1 MRVSVS
7 YRDIVRL
14 AMPISLAL
22 MIPQLNFLTN
32 NIFLGRL
39 GEREL
44 AVAGIAGIYY
54 LILSMIGAGLSN
66 GLQIQMARRAGE
78 DDHAGLARIF
88 SNGIMLV
95 IAFSLVMM
103 MLSLWI
109 APLIFSYSLTNAD
122 HVYLSVAYLYNRVWG
137 LPFLLLTQLS
147 NSFFIATG
155 RSKYLVAGS
164 ATGTV
169 MNIVFDYL
177 LIFGHGGFAAMGLTG
192 AAVASVIAEASAC
205 LVMYSIYFLSG
216 SFKSYAVSLY
226 PQVDWKLSRKSLKV
240 SAPLIVQ
247 YLFSIGGWM
256 VFFFFVEHL
265 GEKELAASQIL
276 RSIFGLIGIGTWA
289 FAATCNTMVSNVIG
303 QGRTEEVMPLVG
315 KIARLSLGFTAVM
328 CIVLLLF
335 AGPFLSLY
343 RDEPSL
349 VQFSIPSLRVIV
361 IATLIMSVST
371 VMFNGVVG
379 TGNTLT
385 NLSIEVT
392 CVCTYLVYCYVVIE
406 RLRLP
411 LHWAWGSEFVYWSSL
426 VVISYLYLRSGRW
439 KGKRI

>member
-1 MRVSVS
+1 MC
-7 YRDIVRL
+7 VRRK
-14 AMPISLAL
+14 
-22 MIPQLNFLTN
+22 PQW
-32 NIFLGRL
+32 
-39 GEREL
+39 
-44 AVAGIAGIYY
+44 
-54 LILSMIGAGLSN
+54 
-66 GLQIQMARRAGE
+66 
-78 DDHAGLARIF
+78 H
-88 SNGIMLV
+88 
-95 IAFSLVMM
+95 
-103 MLSLWI
+103 
-109 APLIFSYSLTNAD
+109 
-122 HVYLSVAYLYNRVWG
+122 
-137 LPFLLLTQLS
+137 
-147 NSFFIATG
+147 
-155 RSKYLVAGS
+155 
-164 ATGTV
+164 
-169 MNIVFDYL
+169 
-177 LIFGHGGFAAMGLTG
+177 
-192 AAVASVIAEASAC
+192 
-205 LVMYSIYFLSG
+205 
-216 SFKSYAVSLY
+216 
-226 PQVDWKLSRKSLKV
+226 
-240 SAPLIVQ
+240 
-247 YLFSIGGWM
+247 
-256 VFFFFVEHL
+256 FVEHL

>member
-1 MRVSVS
+1 MG
-7 YRDIVRL
+7 IVRL
-14 AMPISLAL
+14 ALPISLAL

-44 AVAGIAGIYY
+44 AVAGIVGIYY
-54 LILSMIGAGLSN
+54 LILSMVGAGLSN

-78 DDHAGLARIF
+78 GDAQGLARIF

-95 IAFSLVMM
+95 VVFSLAMM
-103 MLSLWI
+103 MLSLWV
-109 APLIFSYSLTNAD
+109 APVLFSYSLSNTD
-122 HVYLSVAYLYNRVWG
+122 HTYLSVNYLYNRVWG
-137 LPFLLLTQLS
+137 LPFLLLSQLS

-169 MNIVFDYL
+169 MNIAFDYM

-192 AAVASVIAEASAC
+192 AAVASVISEASAC
-205 LVMYSIYFLSG
+205 LVMYGIYFFSG
-216 SFKSYAVSLY
+216 SYRKYAISLY
-226 PQVDWKLSRKSLKV
+226 PRFDMKLSRRSLKV

-303 QGRTEEVMPLVG
+303 QGKTEQVMPLIG
-315 KIARLSLGFTAVM
+315 KIARLSIGYTAVM
-328 CIVLLLF
+328 CVLLLVF
-335 AGPFLSLY
+335 AHPFLSLY
-343 RDEPSL
+343 RDDAAL
-349 VQFSIPSLRVIV
+349 VNFAIPSLRVIV

-392 CVCTYLVYCYVVIE
+392 CVCTYLAYCYVVIE
-406 RLRLP
+406 RMRLP
-411 LHWAWGSEFVYWSSL
+411 LYWAWGSEFVYWTSL
-426 VVISYLYLRSGRW
+426 VTISYLYLRTGKW

>member
-1 MRVSVS
+1 VKVSVS
-7 YRDIVRL
+7 YLGIVRL
-14 AMPISLAL
+14 ALPISLAL

-44 AVAGIAGIYY
+44 AVAGIVGIYY
-54 LILSMIGAGLSN
+54 LVLSMIGAGLSN

-78 DDHAGLARIF
+78 GDAPGLARIF

-95 IAFSLVMM
+95 VAFSLTMM
-103 MLSLWI
+103 MLSLWV
-109 APLIFSYSLTNAD
+109 APVIFSYSLNSAD
-122 HVYLSVAYLYNRVWG
+122 HAYLSINYLYNRVWG
-137 LPFLLLTQLS
+137 LPFLLLSQLS

-164 ATGTV
+164 ATSTI
-169 MNIVFDYL
+169 MNIAFDYM
-177 LIFGHGGFAAMGLTG
+177 LIFGHSGFAAMGLTG

-205 LVMYSIYFLSG
+205 LVMYSIYFFSG
-216 SFKSYAVSLY
+216 SFGKYPVSLY
-226 PQVDWKLSRKSLKV
+226 PRFDFKLSRRSLKV

-276 RSIFGLIGIGTWA
+276 RGIFGLIGIGTWA

-303 QGRTEEVMPLVG
+303 QGKTGQVMPLIG
-315 KIARLSLGFTAVM
+315 KIAKLSFGFTAVM
-328 CIVLLLF
+328 CVLLLAF
-335 AGPFLSLY
+335 AHPFLSLY
-343 RDEPSL
+343 RNDPAL
-349 VQFSIPSLRVIV
+349 VAFAIPSLRVIV

-406 RLRLP
+406 RMRLP
-411 LHWAWGSEFVYWSSL
+411 LYWAWGSEFVYWTSL
-426 VVISYLYLRSGRW
+426 VVISYLYLRTGRW